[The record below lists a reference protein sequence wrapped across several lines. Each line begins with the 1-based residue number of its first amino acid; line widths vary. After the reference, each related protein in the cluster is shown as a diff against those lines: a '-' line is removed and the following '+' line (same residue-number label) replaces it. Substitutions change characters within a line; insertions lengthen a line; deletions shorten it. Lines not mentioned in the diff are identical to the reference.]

1 MRFAQKAAL
10 MAMFAAMEEPGDE
23 DEREIQDAEAREDRD
38 DPRLIQVDLAAL
50 AQARAKTPA

>member
-1 MRFAQKAAL
+1 MRMAQKTAL

-23 DEREIQDAEAREDRD
+23 DEREIQDAEAREERD

-50 AQARAKTPA
+50 AKARTKIPA